1 MTGIWTGMAAGI
13 LIAGICCLL
22 YYRKKEAELLEH
34 LQQML
39 EAAGNGTY
47 VVSEISEEKLSLL
60 ENSFKRYLDST
71 RISEEWQREQR
82 ENIQKLISDL
92 AHQTLTP
99 VSNLKLYT
107 GLLEEKYGEDGL
119 IGTVSEETEK
129 LDFLIR
135 SLVKISRMENG
146 IITVHPKRAA
156 LEELL
161 VEVFARYRKLAE
173 EKQITFANDCA
184 DGEAIFDPKW
194 TVEAVGNIVDNAIKY
209 TPPGGKV
216 TLQVQRYPFFA
227 CIDISDTGI
236 GIAEEEIPK
245 VFERFYRSGDVSELP
260 GVGIGLYLARYMV
273 ELQRGYIRVRSEK
286 GKGTVFSVFLPT
298 EKKE

>member
-47 VVSEISEEKLSLL
+47 EVSEISEEKLSLL

-161 VEVFARYRKLAE
+161 AEVFARYRKLAE
-173 EKQITFANDCA
+173 EKQITFVNCCA

-273 ELQRGYIRVRSEK
+273 ELQKGYIRVRAEK

>member
-1 MTGIWTGMAAGI
+1 M
-13 LIAGICCLL
+13 
-22 YYRKKEAELLEH
+22 
-34 LQQML
+34 
-39 EAAGNGTY
+39 
-47 VVSEISEEKLSLL
+47 SLL

-173 EKQITFANDCA
+173 EKQITFVNCCA

>member
-47 VVSEISEEKLSLL
+47 EVSGISEEKLSLL

-173 EKQITFANDCA
+173 EKQITFVNCCA

>member
-1 MTGIWTGMAAGI
+1 MAAGI

-47 VVSEISEEKLSLL
+47 EVSEISEEKLSLL

-173 EKQITFANDCA
+173 EKQITFVNSCA

>member
-47 VVSEISEEKLSLL
+47 EVSEISEEKLSLL

>member
-47 VVSEISEEKLSLL
+47 EVSEISEEKLSLL

-173 EKQITFANDCA
+173 EKQITFVNSCA

>member
-1 MTGIWTGMAAGI
+1 MAAGI

>member
-47 VVSEISEEKLSLL
+47 EVSEISEEKLSLL

-82 ENIQKLISDL
+82 KNIQKLISDL

-135 SLVKISRMENG
+135 SLVKISRMESG

-161 VEVFARYRKLAE
+161 AEVFARYRKLAE
-173 EKQITFANDCA
+173 EKQITFVNDCA

-273 ELQRGYIRVRSEK
+273 ELQKGYIRVRTEK

>member
-47 VVSEISEEKLSLL
+47 EVSEISEEKLSLL

-161 VEVFARYRKLAE
+161 AEVFARYRKLAE
-173 EKQITFANDCA
+173 EKQITFVNGCA

-245 VFERFYRSGDVSELP
+245 VFERFYRSSDVSELP

>member
-1 MTGIWTGMAAGI
+1 MAAGI

-47 VVSEISEEKLSLL
+47 EVSEISEEKLSLL
-60 ENSFKRYLDST
+60 ENSFKCYLDST
-71 RISEEWQREQR
+71 RISEEWQKEQR

-146 IITVHPKRAA
+146 IITVHPKSVA

-161 VEVFARYRKLAE
+161 AEVFARYQKLAE
-173 EKQITFANDCA
+173 EKQITFVNDCA

>member
-1 MTGIWTGMAAGI
+1 MAAGI

-39 EAAGNGTY
+39 EAAGNGIY
-47 VVSEISEEKLSLL
+47 EVSEISEEKLSLL

-173 EKQITFANDCA
+173 EKQITFVNSCA

-273 ELQRGYIRVRSEK
+273 ELQRGYIRVRAEK